1 MFQTT
6 NQITSNPIKIIESAK
21 NTPGK
26 PGKPVHLYWGGME
39 LMFITPSRLQKM
51 NVGHGPRRLS
61 QLTRRTRRMV
71 LANTKFSLQTAS
83 QQRYK
88 WDQMSATCHVPEEKN
103 QQVPFISC
111 FFLHAWKPS
120 TLPTWQNSIS
130 NYKHDQNV
138 RDIFRVYP
146 KFIRINI
153 QTLKHCSLMSLQ
165 PWNGC
170 ICDLSPYLHQA
181 QCLGSTHKSQ
191 TNPSNSLT
199 F

>member
-1 MFQTT
+1 
-6 NQITSNPIKIIESAK
+6 
-21 NTPGK
+21 
-26 PGKPVHLYWGGME
+26 
-39 LMFITPSRLQKM
+39 MFITPGRHFK
-51 NVGHGPRRLS
+51 NERRS
-61 QLTRRTRRMV
+61 W
-71 LANTKFSLQTAS
+71 AAEI
-83 QQRYK
+83 
-88 WDQMSATCHVPEEKN
+88 VPAHSKN
-103 QQVPFISC
+103 QAYGLGKHKILTANCQSTTIQTRSNEIKWVRHAMCLKQRISKYPSYNI
-111 FFLHAWKPS
+111 FLHAWKPS

-130 NYKHDQNV
+130 NYKHDQHV

-170 ICDLSPYLHQA
+170 ICDLCPYLHQA